1 MLALSPPSMQRSEPA
16 KLSSKKAR
24 TLVPADYSDVD
35 ETDLRRF
42 ALKRS
47 SLEKALRWTDGA
59 PAQNSSV
66 RIYFLPYRL
75 SR

>member
-1 MLALSPPSMQRSEPA
+1 MRRTEPA
-16 KLSSKKAR
+16 KLSSVKAR
-24 TLVPADYSDVD
+24 ALVPADYFDVE

-47 SLEKALRWTDGA
+47 SLENALRWTDGA
-59 PAQNSSV
+59 PAESNTSV
-66 RIYFLPYRL
+66 RISFLPYPL